1 MMNTEQPEL
10 TAQDVRWLS
19 VIGRLWPELTA
30 LFSYIG
36 FLWLPL
42 VHNFLLSHRAW
53 TGAAIFGFV
62 WLTHQERPAF
72 ERGK

>member
-1 MMNTEQPEL
+1 MMDTDTKL
-10 TAQDVRWLS
+10 SAHDVRLLTL
-19 VIGRLWPELTA
+19 VGRLWPELTA

-42 VHNFLLSHRAW
+42 IHTWMLTHRAW

-72 ERGK
+72 ERAK